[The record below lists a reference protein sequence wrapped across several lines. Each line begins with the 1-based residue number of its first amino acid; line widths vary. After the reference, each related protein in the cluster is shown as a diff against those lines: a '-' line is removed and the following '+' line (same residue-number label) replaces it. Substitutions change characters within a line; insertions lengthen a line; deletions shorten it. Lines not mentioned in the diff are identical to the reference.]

1 MMKHVCVASGIGDG
15 KAPGAGNIKYIHQP
29 GNAGSADSGCNPAGN
44 ISSNKQLSPG
54 LARVLAPG
62 FVPPLAHI
70 RDMRCGP
77 LLAMSQNR
85 DSAARVSLC

>member
-1 MMKHVCVASGIGDG
+1 MKHVCVASGIGDG
-15 KAPGAGNIKYIHQP
+15 KALGAGNIEYIHKP
-29 GNAGSADSGCNPAGN
+29 SNAGSADSGCNPAG
-44 ISSNKQLSPG
+44 SVPSNQQLSLG
-54 LARVLAPG
+54 LARILAHD
-62 FVPPLAHI
+62 FVAPLAHI